1 MHTPLHKETIM
12 FLKETLAIAALT
24 LATSASHAWTLVYA
38 NDASGNVTAGSLQT
52 LRTALNNGSDL
63 KVVVTAPNVNMWSVK
78 CAFTSVTLDATQG
91 VVCLS
96 DAGLGVDISMGSNFA
111 GTSNPPR
118 SVHFAINTRGQYA
131 QAEVNKGTGALASKT
146 INNYAMQWFVD

>member
-1 MHTPLHKETIM
+1 MVFK
-12 FLKETLAIAALT
+12 KSLAAAVLT
-24 LATSASHAWTLVYA
+24 LATGVTHAWTLVYA
-38 NDASGNVTAGSLQT
+38 NDVGGNVTAGSLQT
-52 LRTALNNGSDL
+52 LRTALNSGSNL
-63 KVVVTAPNVNMWSVK
+63 KVLVTVPNVNVWAVK

-118 SVHFAINTRGQYA
+118 SVHFALNTRGQYA
-131 QAEVNKGTGALASKT
+131 QAEVNIGTGALASKT